1 MGIFMTFK
9 PKLATK
15 NLAVRKI
22 RTSTAKRMAEEG
34 AYQHARNLV
43 ELKRLLDEFSN
54 GANLAST
61 PSLPAFLDGGQDA
74 E

>member
-1 MGIFMTFK
+1 MTLN

-15 NLAVRKI
+15 NHSLRKI
-22 RTSTAKRMAEEG
+22 RKSSAKQMAEV
-34 AYQHARNLV
+34 AADQHARNLA
-43 ELKRLLDEFSN
+43 ELKHLLDEFSN

>member
-1 MGIFMTFK
+1 MTLI

-15 NLAVRKI
+15 NQALRKI
-22 RTSTAKRMAEEG
+22 RTSSAKRMAEEA

-43 ELKRLLDEFSN
+43 ELKRLLDEFTN
-54 GANLAST
+54 VANLVST
-61 PSLPAFLDGGQDA
+61 PTLPAFQDGGQDA